1 MFRFMATRF
10 IEVLPNYGVDD
21 NVGPFPEMI
30 VPLRGTNHIF
40 LIDGEGLD
48 LKAEVQNVLEIT
60 EVKNFVRQD
69 LLKPRM
75 FRLKGKALPGKGGL
89 LVLARRGDMVIARLR
104 VFVLENRIV
113 RLAVRP
119 LQTAPGVFHAKVL
132 PDPVAFVY
140 EMNEIWTPQAN
151 VLIDLYPSKPALI
164 DNDPDENARE
174 MGAFQSDGF
183 TPDTKQG
190 VFQPSI
196 QMLNN
201 GNLRSFAPVFLSY
214 LGKDPVNNTDFTLF
228 VVHAISAFAGVTNGL
243 TDTSFKFAL
252 VADDADSR
260 VWAHELGHLLT
271 KAHGESTVTGELM
284 VSGAQGQKI
293 PVRRA
298 VEVFNGRHT

>member
-1 MFRFMATRF
+1 MSTRF

-21 NVGPFPEMI
+21 TGVPIPEMI
-30 VPLRGTNHIF
+30 VPLRGTNHIL

-48 LKAEVQNVLEIT
+48 VKAEIPNMLEIT
-60 EVKNFVRQD
+60 EVKNFVRKD
-69 LLKPRM
+69 LPKPRM
-75 FRLKGKALPGKGGL
+75 FRLKGKALMGKAGL
-89 LVLARRGDMVIARLR
+89 LVVARRGALVVARLR

-140 EMNEIWTPQAN
+140 EMNEIWAPQAN
-151 VLIDLYPSKPALI
+151 VLIDLHPSKPALI
-164 DNDPDENARE
+164 DDPEENARD
-174 MGAFQSDGF
+174 MGAFEADGF
-183 TPDTKQG
+183 MPDTKQG

-201 GNLRSFAPVFLSY
+201 PPLRSFAPVFLSF
-214 LGKDPVNNTDFTLF
+214 LGKDPVKNTDFTLF

-260 VWAHELGHLLT
+260 VWAHELGHLLR
-271 KAHGESTVTGELM
+271 KAHGESSVNGELM
-284 VSGAQGQKI
+284 VSGGQGKKI
-293 PVRRA
+293 PVKEA
-298 VEVFNGRHT
+298 VEVFNGHHT

>member
-48 LKAEVQNVLEIT
+48 LKAEVPNVLEIT

-174 MGAFQSDGF
+174 MGAFQADGF